1 MISPETGKAKKRWDD
16 IMNSDKELLIL
27 SAARLF
33 SVGVDLEAA
42 RERLKELVDQG
53 VSYSDERMIKAYDD
67 FNELKAQWDNLEK
80 QHLEL
85 RNEIT
90 GK

>member
-1 MISPETGKAKKRWDD
+1 MS
-16 IMNSDKELLIL
+16 SDKELLIM
-27 SAARLF
+27 SAARLY

-42 RERLKELVDQG
+42 RARLKELVDQG
-53 VSYSDERMIKAYDD
+53 VTYSDERIIKAYND

>member
-1 MISPETGKAKKRWDD
+1 M
-16 IMNSDKELLIL
+16 MNSDKELLIL
-27 SAARLF
+27 SAARLY
-33 SVGVDLEAA
+33 SVGVELEAA
-42 RERLKELVDQG
+42 RAQLKELVDQG
-53 VSYSDERMIKAYDD
+53 VSYSDERMIKAYDG

>member
-1 MISPETGKAKKRWDD
+1 M
-16 IMNSDKELLIL
+16 MNSDKELLIL
-27 SAARLF
+27 SAARLY

-42 RERLKELVDQG
+42 RSRLKELVDQG
-53 VSYSDERMIKAYDD
+53 VTYSDERMLKAYDD

>member
-1 MISPETGKAKKRWDD
+1 
-16 IMNSDKELLIL
+16 MNSDKELLIM
-27 SAARLF
+27 SAARLY

-42 RERLKELVDQG
+42 RAWLKALVDQG

>member
-1 MISPETGKAKKRWDD
+1 
-16 IMNSDKELLIL
+16 MNSDKELLIL
-27 SAARLF
+27 SAARLY
-33 SVGVDLEAA
+33 SVGVELEAA
-42 RERLKELVDQG
+42 RAQLKELVDQG

>member
-1 MISPETGKAKKRWDD
+1 M
-16 IMNSDKELLIL
+16 MNSDKELLIM
-27 SAARLF
+27 SAARLY

-42 RERLKELVDQG
+42 RARLKELVDQD
-53 VSYSDERMIKAYDD
+53 VSYSDERMIKAYND
-67 FNELKAQWDNLEK
+67 FNELKAQWDSLEK